1 MAPNRFRRR
10 STFTEWFDDD
20 GSPYTIIRFFT
31 EPINVPRRRRPAN
44 RRRWRDLSP
53 AYRKR
58 LERAGITWQAYYAGA
73 TLSKARGHAKT
84 PEHPGR
90 PVAVER
96 SSRLRK
102 YRNVRVMFMVNA
114 PAEQTLYAPRKTPPV
129 IHNDPD
135 DLELEDPAL
144 SVTFH
149 PWSITQALPLY
160 NAWQVFIEKVAEMGF
175 EIPGSGPEDS
185 ADWDEQMFGFQSWKR
200 RIK

>member
-1 MAPNRFRRR
+1 MAPSRFRRR
-10 STFTEWFDDD
+10 STFDTWFEDDS
-20 GSPYTIIRFFT
+20 SPYTIIRFFT

-102 YRNVRVMFMVNA
+102 YHNVRVMFMVNA
-114 PAEQTLYAPRKTPPV
+114 PEEVNQFTVRKTPPV
-129 IHNDPD
+129 VRA
-135 DLELEDPAL
+135 EEQGEFEDAGQEIEW
-144 SVTFH
+144 H
-149 PWSITQALPLY
+149 PWSMTQALPLFE
-160 NAWQVFIEKVAEMGF
+160 AWQVFIEQVADMGF
-175 EIPGSGPEDS
+175 DIPGSGPEEDDS
-185 ADWDEQMFGFQSWKR
+185 DQMFGFQSWKR

>member
-20 GSPYTIIRFFT
+20 TSPYTIIRFFT

-73 TLSKARGHAKT
+73 SLSKARGHMKT
-84 PEHPGR
+84 PEHPGK
-90 PVAVER
+90 PVAVDR

-114 PAEQTLYAPRKTPPV
+114 PDMEPQYGGRKTPPV
-129 IHNDPD
+129 
-135 DLELEDPAL
+135 
-144 SVTFH
+144 VTGYEETGEWH
-149 PWSITQALPLY
+149 PWSLTQALPLY
-160 NAWQVFIEKVAEMGF
+160 DAWQVFIEKVAEMGF
-175 EIPGSGPEDS
+175 DIPGSGPEDS

>member
-1 MAPNRFRRR
+1 MAPSRFRRR
-10 STFTEWFDDD
+10 STFDTWFEDDS
-20 GSPYTIIRFFT
+20 SPYTIIRFFT

-135 DLELEDPAL
+135 EVLEPGGPGWGL
-144 SVTFH
+144 SFH
-149 PWSITQALPLY
+149 PWSMTQALPLFE
-160 NAWQVFIEKVAEMGF
+160 AWQVFIEQVADMGF
-175 EIPGSGPEDS
+175 DIPGSGPEEDDS
-185 ADWDEQMFGFQSWKR
+185 DQMFGFQSWKR

>member
-1 MAPNRFRRR
+1 MAPSRFRRR
-10 STFTEWFDDD
+10 STFDRWFEGDS
-20 GSPYTIIRFFT
+20 SPYTIIRFFT

-102 YRNVRVMFMVNA
+102 YRNVRVMFMVNS
-114 PAEQTLYAPRKTPPV
+114 PAEQTLYAPQKTPPIV
-129 IHNDPD
+129 SGKP
-135 DLELEDPAL
+135 LGGT
-144 SVTFH
+144 VFH
-149 PWSITQALPLY
+149 PWSMTQALPLFE
-160 NAWQVFIEKVAEMGF
+160 AWQVFIEQAADMGF
-175 EIPGSGPEDS
+175 DIPGSGPEDDDS
-185 ADWDEQMFGFQSWKR
+185 EQMFGFQSWKR